1 MRFVN
6 LLGVLLA
13 LAFALCLFACDDTV
27 SSTDTSETNGLDA
40 IPGFNIKPYSSGK
53 GETSSSGG
61 SSSSFEESSASEES
75 SSSVEE
81 ESSSSEESNSV
92 SSEESSSSK
101 RSSSSSEE
109 NSSSGESSSSL
120 EDSSSSEESSSS
132 EDSSSSSSEDLSS
145 SSISVQNPG
154 TDIGTC
160 GPEKD
165 VVERDETVMW
175 KFTRGPEI
183 NTVQLINAS
192 FSWTFEGGTPAT
204 VQVKGASGNIQDVQ
218 YATSGD
224 HSASLVVSMGAST
237 YNLTCSPVHVNGD
250 PITGC
255 KCSTSAASVDYTSTP
270 EVAWSVTGCVSASV
284 PFTYNWDGTDGSDTF
299 TKSFYAPTASY
310 APVLEVGNAD
320 NTVVDVTCTAVKVTD
335 GPSYEIVATQ
345 NAGAIKLPAGTSTVT
360 LKVDAYNNTVF
371 CNVAREDSPTGA
383 LDGSVNNVAING
395 ADYISVSMP
404 AGTLVNGATLEFYLD
419 VPATCGVQ

>member
-6 LLGVLLA
+6 LFGVFGA

-40 IPGFNIKPYSSGK
+40 IPGFNIKPYSSGN

-132 EDSSSSSSEDLSS
+132 EDSSSSSSEELSS

-154 TDIGTC
+154 TC
-160 GPEKD
+160 GPEQP
-165 VVERDETVMW
+165 VVE
-175 KFTRGPEI
+175 KFEKVTWVFT
-183 NTVQLINAS
+183 NNAS
-192 FSWTFEGGTPAT
+192 EFSGAMLLKSTFTWTTSGGNPASAT
-204 VQVKGASGNIQDVQ
+204 VSNYNGKTHQVE
-218 YATSGD
+218 YATSGKHNATLHID
-224 HSASLVVSMGAST
+224 VTGGSS
-237 YNLTCSPVHVNGD
+237 YDLTCSSVHVNGD

-270 EVAWSVTGCVSASV
+270 DVTWSVTGCTTASDLS
-284 PFTYNWDGTDGSDTF
+284 TYNWDGVDGGTTF

-310 APVLEVGNAD
+310 APVLKVGNTD
-320 NTVVDVTCTAVKVTD
+320 NTVVDVACPAVTVTE
-335 GPSYEIVATQ
+335 GPEYKIVATG
-345 NAGAIKLPAGTSTVT
+345 NAGAIRLPAGSTTVT
-360 LKVDAYNNTVF
+360 LKVDAPNSTVF
-371 CNVAREDSPTGA
+371 CNVDRSDSPSGA
-383 LDGSVNNVAING
+383 LNGFVNNVAING
-395 ADYISVSMP
+395 SDYISASMP
-404 AGTLVNGATLEFYLD
+404 ARTLVNGATLEFYLD

>member
-6 LLGVLLA
+6 LLGVFGA

-27 SSTDTSETNGLDA
+27 SSTDSSNLYGLDA
-40 IPGFNIKPYSSGK
+40 IPGFNIKPYSSGN

-61 SSSSFEESSASEES
+61 SSSSFEESSASEEN

-132 EDSSSSSSEDLSS
+132 EDSSSSSSEELSS

-154 TDIGTC
+154 TDVGTC

-165 VVERDETVMW
+165 VVKKGGSVKW
-175 KFTRGPEI
+175 KFTKGPEI
-183 NTVQLINAS
+183 EATQLMKAS
-192 FSWTFEGGTPAT
+192 FSWTFEGGSPAT
-204 VQVKGASGNIQDVQ
+204 AEVTGTNGLNQAVT
-218 YATSGD
+218 YTTSGD
-224 HSASLVVSMGAST
+224 YSASLVISLGAST
-237 YNLTCSPVHVNGD
+237 YNLTCSPVQVNGD
-250 PITGC
+250 PIEGC
-255 KCSTSAASVDYTSTP
+255 KCTTSAASVDYISTP
-270 EVAWSVTGCVSASV
+270 DVTWSVTGCVSASDLS
-284 PFTYNWDGTDGSDTF
+284 TYNWDGVDGGTTF
-299 TKSFYAPTASY
+299 TKSFNAPTASY
-310 APVLEVGNAD
+310 APVLKVGNTD

-335 GPSYEIVATQ
+335 GSSYEIVATQ
-345 NAGAIKLPAGTSTVT
+345 NAGAIKLPAGTSTVA
-360 LKVDAYNNTVF
+360 LKVDAPNSSVF
-371 CNVAREDSPTGA
+371 CLVAREDSPTGA

-395 ADYISVSMP
+395 SDYISVSMP
-404 AGTLVNGATLEFYLD
+404 ARTLVNGATLEFYLD

>member
-40 IPGFNIKPYSSGK
+40 IPGFNIKPYSSGN

-75 SSSVEE
+75 SSSVE
-81 ESSSSEESNSV
+81 
-92 SSEESSSSK
+92 EESSSSK

-132 EDSSSSSSEDLSS
+132 EDSSSSSSEELSS

-165 VVERDETVMW
+165 VVEKGSSVKW
-175 KFTRGPEI
+175 KFTKGPEI
-183 NTVQLINAS
+183 DSTQLMKAS
-192 FSWTFEGGTPAT
+192 FSWTFEGGSPAT
-204 VQVKGASGNIQDVQ
+204 AEVTGTNDLNQAVT

-224 HSASLVVSMGAST
+224 YSASLVISLGAST
-237 YNLTCSPVHVNGD
+237 YNLTCSPVQVNGD

-255 KCSTSAASVDYTSTP
+255 MCSTPEASVDYTLTP
-270 EVAWSVTGCVSASV
+270 DVVWSVTGCVSASDLS
-284 PFTYNWDGTDGSDTF
+284 TYNWDGVDGGTTF
-299 TKSFYAPTASY
+299 TKSFNAPTASY
-310 APVLEVGNAD
+310 APVLKVGNTD
-320 NTVVDVTCTAVKVTD
+320 NTVIDVTCAAVKVMD
-335 GPSYEIVATQ
+335 Q
-345 NAGAIKLPAGTSTVT
+345 STR
-360 LKVDAYNNTVF
+360 LWQ
-371 CNVAREDSPTGA
+371 
-383 LDGSVNNVAING
+383 
-395 ADYISVSMP
+395 
-404 AGTLVNGATLEFYLD
+404 LEML
-419 VPATCGVQ
+419 AQ